1 MYNSVLGKKERLER
15 NLTIAIYP
23 GSFDPIT
30 NGHIDILKRASKL
43 FDNVIIAV
51 LENPAKT
58 PFFSVAERIAMIKET
73 TSVLKNVQV
82 DSFKGLTV
90 DYAKQKNA
98 KVLIRGLRA
107 VSDFEYEMQMA
118 QMNKSLYLDLETIFL
133 VPSVE
138 NSFLSSSLV
147 KEVAML
153 RGDVSQIVPDS
164 VNKLLINKQG

>member
-1 MYNSVLGKKERLER
+1 MYNSVLGNKERLEV
-15 NLTIAIYP
+15 NLTTAIYP

-51 LENPAKT
+51 LENPTKT
-58 PFFSVAERIAMIKET
+58 PFFSVTERISLIKET
-73 TSVLKNVQV
+73 VSELKNVQV

-90 DYAKQKNA
+90 DYARQKNA

-118 QMNKSLYLDLETIFL
+118 QMNKNLFPNLETIFL

-147 KEVAML
+147 KEVSIL
-153 RGDVSQIVPDS
+153 GGDVSQIVPDS
-164 VNKLLINKQG
+164 VNKKLIKKQG

>member
-1 MYNSVLGKKERLER
+1 MYNSVLGKKERLGT

-51 LENPAKT
+51 LENPSKK
-58 PFFSVAERIAMIKET
+58 PFFPASERIKLIKE
-73 TSVLKNVQV
+73 SISELSNVQV

-118 QMNKSLYLDLETIFL
+118 QMNKNLYPDLETIFL

-147 KEVAML
+147 KEVSML
-153 RGDVSQIVPDS
+153 GGDISQIVPS
-164 VNKLLINKQG
+164 AVNNHLIKKQE